1 MKLDFRQR
9 TYFVMAVFVSIFGA
23 LLLPLIY
30 RQDKVFILFPTAMI
44 AVFSFVL
51 YKIVPGD
58 KK

>member
-1 MKLDFRQR
+1 
-9 TYFVMAVFVSIFGA
+9 MAVFVSIFGA